1 MAFNFPNIDEDA
13 TFERLYDKT
22 TVSEFCRKHSFARR
36 TFYQVVQGQQGRRR
50 DARVARRVVE
60 TLRAEGL
67 LVEKSTDTGS
77 ANG

>member
-1 MAFNFPNIDEDA
+1 MAFNFPVIDEDA

-22 TVSEFCRKHSFARR
+22 TVSEFCRKHGFARR

-60 TLRAEGL
+60 TLRAEKL
-67 LVEKSTDTGS
+67 LVERSPEAES
-77 ANG
+77 AND